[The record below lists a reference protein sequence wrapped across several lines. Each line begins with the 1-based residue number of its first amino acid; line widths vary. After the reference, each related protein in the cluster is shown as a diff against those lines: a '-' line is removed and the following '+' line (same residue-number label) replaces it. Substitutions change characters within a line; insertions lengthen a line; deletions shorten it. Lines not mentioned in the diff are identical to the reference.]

1 MTSST
6 QGLVV
11 AAFRRKYRV
20 HLDDGYELDCMQKG
34 RSQQIAC
41 GDRVAISVVAGGGVI
56 DRVLPRT
63 SLFYRS
69 DAAHEKLIAA
79 NVDQVVGVVAPDV
92 AIDEHLLNR
101 WIIAAETQAARFV
114 LVATKADLPAFA
126 ALPSRLAKYVDLG
139 YTVVSVSA
147 LQSVAEL
154 LPLLAGRHSVLAGQ
168 SGMGKSTLIN
178 ALVPD
183 AHARTGDLSSALGS
197 GKHTTTSTALYRL
210 PAQDDG
216 WIVDAPGVKSF
227 SIAHATPDELA
238 AAFVE
243 IRPLLGHCRFRN
255 CRHRE
260 EPGCAVRAAVD
271 AGTVS
276 WQRLELMQAMIDESL
291 HNRHPVR

>member
-1 MTSST
+1 MSASSE
-6 QGLVV
+6 GLVV

-20 HLDDGYELDCMQKG
+20 HLDDGFELDCMQKG
-34 RSQQIAC
+34 RAQQIAC
-41 GDRVAISVVAGGGVI
+41 GDRVVVTVIAGGGVI
-56 DRVLPRT
+56 ERVLPRT
-63 SLFYRS
+63 TLFYRS

-79 NVDQVVGVVAPDV
+79 NVDQVIGVVAPDV

-101 WIIAAETQAARFV
+101 WIIAAETQGARFV
-114 LVATKADLPAFA
+114 LVATKSDLPGFA
-126 ALPSRLAKYVDLG
+126 VLPQRLAKYTDLG
-139 YTVVSVSA
+139 YTVVSLSA
-147 LQSVAEL
+147 LHSVAAL

-183 AHARTGDLSSALGS
+183 ANARTGDLSSALGS

-210 PAQDDG
+210 PMQDDG

-260 EPGCAVRAAVD
+260 EPGCAVQAAVQ

-276 WQRLELMQAMIDESL
+276 WQRLELLHAMIDESL
-291 HNRHPVR
+291 HARHPAR